1 MTSRTLV
8 FLSLLSLA
16 PLVAAQ
22 VVEPMQPAQPVHAK
36 PAMQVRPGAALPA
49 AAAIDRE
56 ALLQAQ
62 NAKLREENAKL
73 KAENAAL
80 KADID
85 SYRMLG
91 GSQVH
96 AFCGADGTS
105 SRNTAGVQSDCT
117 ASGYLCEPVSGLC
130 RTTCQNTGECAAG
143 WVCDTEVSQCIVPHG
158 D

>member
-1 MTSRTLV
+1 MTPRTLV
-8 FLSLLSLA
+8 FLLLSSLA
-16 PLVAAQ
+16 PLAAAQ
-22 VVEPMQPAQPVHAK
+22 VVEPMQPAQPVHAA
-36 PAMQVRPGAALPA
+36 PTMQVRPGVALPA

-62 NAKLREENAKL
+62 NDKLREENAKL

-91 GSQVH
+91 GSEVH
-96 AFCGADGTS
+96 AYCGEDHAT
-105 SRNTAGVQSDCT
+105 SRNTAGVSTDCNR
-117 ASGYLCEPVSGLC
+117 SGYQCEPVSGLC
-130 RTTCQNTGECAAG
+130 RTTCQTTDMCAPG
-143 WVCDTEVSQCIVPHG
+143 WVCDTAVSQCIVPHG